1 MLHPR
6 QTRPEL
12 RAQVERLGQDCH
24 NRRSPALFDE
34 CVLALQQAAV
44 LHDDAAFV
52 LLAKAFALI
61 VDQRGHPDE
70 GLHWLHEALERS
82 RRARW
87 FDDQAELM
95 VLIGRVHY
103 ARADYAAALELWT
116 EALDVAQR
124 AGELVQWGWA
134 KLGVGQICDALGH
147 AELAVAVY
155 TELQGAIRGAGDS
168 RADVRRLAKLR
179 LFTHLNM
186 GVNCLRLQRLDEAR
200 VQYEQGLQLAREL
213 GIADEEG
220 EALMRLA
227 EVASRQGRAE
237 EARQALDLAQQV
249 CEATSF
255 TWARAHVHLLRAQL
269 LGEAGDAH
277 GALQQ
282 AEQGLQQ
289 AQQAGARHIEAR
301 AWAAVSRW
309 AQACERLPQA
319 LAASRQA
326 QSMHEALGRAATTRA
341 LSDIEDLAGIR
352 LGPDRRLLLLAG
364 DTALDGADERAA
376 AQRLCDEGRQALAV
390 DRVSYWVPLDDTLR
404 PLVASGG
411 EPPRQPLPADAAAE
425 LVERLRAGETVAA
438 HHAAYHPDT
447 WTLQEAYLAPR
458 GVQSLLACPVMVAG
472 QLVAALLF
480 EQCARHRHWSRDAVV
495 LSGQLVTIAGR
506 HLAQRE
512 RRLDQGR
519 IDLLNRQLHEANQ
532 ALEQRIEQRT
542 AQWRRTLA
550 ELEQARMRAE
560 ELGRAQGEFLARMSH
575 EIRTPLNGVM
585 GLAQVAL
592 QRGDGGDQAA
602 RTFAAILASGQ
613 HLLGVIDGVAHRP
626 APAAVGR
633 AEIGGDTA
641 ADDGWRPQQPGKAGA
656 ACASAPALA
665 GCSVL
670 VAEDNEINQIVVQ
683 QMLELAGLRVTVV
696 ADGGAALEH
705 VQARPDGYD
714 AVLMDVHMP
723 VMDGHAATRAL
734 RVLWPALPVIGLTA
748 DAMAEDL
755 QRCLDAG
762 MVEVLT
768 KPVLADRLM
777 AALGRHARRRAA
789 T

>member
-24 NRRSPALFDE
+24 NRRSLALFDE

-116 EALDVAQR
+116 EALEVAQR

-155 TELQGAIRGAGDS
+155 TELQGAIRGAGDA
-168 RADVRRLAKLR
+168 RADAARLAKLR
-179 LFTHLNM
+179 LFTHVNM

-227 EVASRQGRAE
+227 EVASRQGRTE
-237 EARQALDLAQQV
+237 EARHALDLAQQV

-301 AWAAVSRW
+301 AWAAVSCW

-326 QSMHEALGRAATTRA
+326 QTMHEALGRASTTPA

-364 DTALDGADERAA
+364 DATLDGADERAA

-404 PLVASGG
+404 PLVSVGG

-425 LVERLRAGETVAA
+425 LMERLRAGETVAA
-438 HHAAYHPDT
+438 HHASYHPDT

-458 GVQSLLACPVMVAG
+458 GVQSLLACPVVVAG
-472 QLVAALLF
+472 QLAAVLLF

-495 LSGQLVTIAGR
+495 LAGQLVTIAGR

-519 IDLLNRQLHEANQ
+519 IDLLNRQLREANQ

-542 AQWRRTLA
+542 AQWRRTQA

-592 QRGDGGDQAA
+592 QRGDGGDPAA

-613 HLLGVIDGVAHRP
+613 HLLGVIDGVADRP
-626 APAAVGR
+626 SATAGGGAG
-633 AEIGGDTA
+633 IGGHIA
-641 ADDGWRPQQPGKAGA
+641 ADDDWRRQQSGKAGA

-696 ADGGAALEH
+696 ADGAAALEH
-705 VQARPDGYD
+705 VHARPDGYD

-723 VMDGHAATRAL
+723 GMDGHAATRAL

-768 KPVLADRLM
+768 KPVLADRLI